1 MARPSRACASAA
13 DISNSIEAS
22 SLITVDRRVNVIS
35 GGLTLADLAGESVDA
50 YALNEALTQAFRHGF
65 TRCGSAHQ
73 RRVLQREIGYL
84 AHIVQAV
91 LEAQKA
97 AIAAANDS
105 VFGLGAAEGVWRV
118 GFTKFATRMLGD
130 LVEYSFA
137 VQTQDQVEIG
147 QEIGWIEGF
156 KAVTDI
162 YCVVGGEF
170 VRSNPELE
178 QDITVAESD
187 PYGAGWLYEVQG
199 TERPES
205 VDVNGY
211 VAILDAT
218 IDKMLKSRHERGE
231 DD

>member
-1 MARPSRACASAA
+1 MSAKSEEVVRYKRSRFSTRLPA
-13 DISNSIEAS
+13 
-22 SLITVDRRVNVIS
+22 TRRYTRS
-35 GGLTLADLAGESVDA
+35 HYWLTE
-50 YALNEALTQAFRHGF
+50 Q
-65 TRCGSAHQ
+65 Q
-73 RRVLQREIGYL
+73 P
-84 AHIVQAV
+84 
-91 LEAQKA
+91 
-97 AIAAANDS
+97 
-105 VFGLGAAEGVWRV
+105 GVWRV

-137 VQTQDQVEIG
+137 VHAHDRVEIG
-147 QEIGWIEGF
+147 REIGWIEGF

-218 IDKMLKSRHERGE
+218 IEKMLKSRHERGE

>member
-1 MARPSRACASAA
+1 MSAQPGKTVYYKRSRFSTRLPAARRYTLSHYWLAA
-13 DISNSIEAS
+13 P
-22 SLITVDRRVNVIS
+22 RP
-35 GGLTLADLAGESVDA
+35 GL
-50 YALNEALTQAFRHGF
+50 
-65 TRCGSAHQ
+65 
-73 RRVLQREIGYL
+73 
-84 AHIVQAV
+84 
-91 LEAQKA
+91 
-97 AIAAANDS
+97 
-105 VFGLGAAEGVWRV
+105 WRI

-137 VQTQDQVEIG
+137 VQAQDQVEIG